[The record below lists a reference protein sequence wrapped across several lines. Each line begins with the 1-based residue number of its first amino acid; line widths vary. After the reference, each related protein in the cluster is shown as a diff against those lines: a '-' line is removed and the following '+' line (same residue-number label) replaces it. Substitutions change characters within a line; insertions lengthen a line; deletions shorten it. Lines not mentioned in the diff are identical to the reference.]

1 MAARAIEEDR
11 HWHDNLGEGKM
22 SMDLNALLKRATE
35 DNASDMFL
43 IAGFP
48 PAYRKDSQVT
58 HMTDEPLS
66 VNDVEVLV
74 REIYAH
80 TNGRPIEPLLET
92 GDDDFSFSAPGIG
105 RFRANTFR
113 QRGSLAAVVR
123 VVMFDLPDPASL
135 AIPDTIMK
143 LGDFTKGLVLIT
155 GPAGSGKSTTLACLV
170 DKINEQ
176 RADHII
182 TMEDPIEFIHR
193 HKRSIVTQR
202 EVNGDTKDYASALR
216 AVLRQSPDVILV
228 GEMRDS
234 ETIEIAVTAA
244 ETGQLVLSTLHTTG
258 AANTVDRIL
267 DIFPP
272 NQQHQI
278 RIQLSMVLRAVVSQ
292 QLIPSVDGSL
302 VPAFEIMLLTPAIRN
317 MIRESKV
324 HQIDSAIFAGAS
336 LGMITMDQSILNLY
350 KAGRIT
356 ADTALQYSV
365 NLEEMKK
372 KVQG

>member
-1 MAARAIEEDR
+1 M
-11 HWHDNLGEGKM
+11 NLNE
-22 SMDLNALLKRATE
+22 LLHIATSA
-35 DNASDMFL
+35 DASDMFF

-48 PAYRKDSQVT
+48 PAYRKDGQVT
-58 HMTDEPLS
+58 RACEEPLS
-66 VNDVEVLV
+66 VPDVESLV
-74 REIYAH
+74 REIYAL
-80 TNGRPIEPLLET
+80 TNNRPMEKLLEC
-92 GDDDFSFSAPGIG
+92 GDDDFSFSAPGVG

-135 AIPDTIMK
+135 SIPEVVME
-143 LGDFTKGLVLIT
+143 LGEYTKGLVLIT

-170 DKINEQ
+170 DKINSQ
-176 RADHII
+176 RASHII

-193 HKRSIVTQR
+193 HKQSIVSQR
-202 EVNGDTKDYASALR
+202 EINGDTIDYASALR

-228 GEMRDS
+228 GEMRDA

-272 NQQHQI
+272 SQQHQI

-324 HQIDSAIFAGAS
+324 HQIDSAIYAGAAM
-336 LGMITMDQSILNLY
+336 GMITMDQSILNLY
-350 KAGRIT
+350 KAGCIT
-356 ADTALQYSV
+356 ADAALQYCT
-365 NLEEMKK
+365 NLEEMRKRL
-372 KVQG
+372 QS

>member
-1 MAARAIEEDR
+1 
-11 HWHDNLGEGKM
+11 
-22 SMDLNALLKRATE
+22 MDLKQLLEIAGSQG
-35 DNASDMFL
+35 ASDMFF

-48 PAYRKDSQVT
+48 PAFRKDSQVT
-58 HMTDEPLS
+58 KAVENALS
-66 VNDVEVLV
+66 VQDVETLV
-74 REIYAH
+74 REIYAY
-80 TNGRPIEPLLET
+80 TNGRPMQRLLEL
-92 GDDDFSFSAPGIG
+92 GDDDFSFSVPGVG

-123 VVMFDLPDPASL
+123 VVMFNLPDPATL
-135 AIPDTIMK
+135 HIPPVIMG
-143 LGDFTKGLVLIT
+143 LGDYTKGLVLIT

-170 DKINEQ
+170 DKINQ
-176 RADHII
+176 TRASHII
-182 TMEDPIEFIHR
+182 TMEDPIEYIHR
-193 HKRSIVTQR
+193 HKMSIVTQR
-202 EVNGDTKDYASALR
+202 EVNGDTVDYASALR

-228 GEMRDS
+228 GEMRDA

-302 VPAFEIMLLTPAIRN
+302 VPVFEVMLLTPAIRN

-324 HQIDSAIFAGAS
+324 HQIDSAIFAGAAM
-336 LGMITMDQSILNLY
+336 GMVTMDQSILSLY
-350 KAGRIT
+350 KAGRVT
-356 ADTALQYSV
+356 ADTALQYCV

-372 KVQG
+372 RVEGAG

>member
-1 MAARAIEEDR
+1 
-11 HWHDNLGEGKM
+11 
-22 SMDLNALLKRATE
+22 MDLKQLLQFAI
-35 DNASDMFL
+35 DVGASDMFF
-43 IAGFP
+43 IAGYA
-48 PAYRKDSQVT
+48 PAVRKDSQVT
-58 HMTDEPLS
+58 RVAEQALS
-66 VNDVEVLV
+66 VGDVETLV
-74 REIYAH
+74 RAIYSF
-80 TNGRPIEPLLET
+80 TNDRPIEKLLAE
-92 GDDDFSFSAPGIG
+92 GDDDFSFSVPGIG

-113 QRGSLAAVVR
+113 QRGSLAAVIR
-123 VVMFDLPDPASL
+123 VVMFALPDPSVL
-135 AIPDTIMK
+135 HIPDTVMD
-143 LGDFTKGLVLIT
+143 LTDYTKGLVLIT

-170 DKINEQ
+170 DKINET
-176 RADHII
+176 RNAHII
-182 TMEDPIEFIHR
+182 TMEDPIEYVHR

-202 EVNGDTKDYASALR
+202 EINGDTRDYASALR

-244 ETGQLVLSTLHTTG
+244 ETGQLVLSTLHTTD

-272 NQQHQI
+272 TQQHQI

-302 VPAFEIMLLTPAIRN
+302 VPAFEIMLLNPAIRN

-336 LGMITMDQSILNLY
+336 VGMVTMDQSIYNLY
-350 KAGRIT
+350 RQGRIT
-356 ADTALQYSV
+356 ADTALAHSV
-365 NLEEMKK
+365 NLEDMRKK
-372 KVQG
+372 LGQ

>member
-1 MAARAIEEDR
+1 
-11 HWHDNLGEGKM
+11 
-22 SMDLNALLKRATE
+22 MDLKELLLLATE
-35 DNASDMFL
+35 ANASDMFF

-58 HMTDEPLS
+58 KVCEEPLS
-66 VNDVEVLV
+66 VAGVEALV
-74 REIYAH
+74 REIYAL
-80 TNGRPIEPLLET
+80 TNNRPIENLLSD
-92 GDDDFSFSAPGIG
+92 GDDDFSFSAPGVG

-135 AIPDTIMK
+135 QIPEVVMG
-143 LGDFTKGLVLIT
+143 LSDFTKGLVLIT

-170 DKINEQ
+170 DKINST
-176 RADHII
+176 RADHIV

-193 HKRSIVTQR
+193 HKKSIVTQR
-202 EVNGDTKDYASALR
+202 EINGDTRDYASALR

-228 GEMRDS
+228 GEMRDA

-292 QLIPSVDGSL
+292 QLIPAVDGKL
-302 VPAFEIMLLTPAIRN
+302 VPAFEVMLLTPAIRN

-324 HQIDSAIFAGAS
+324 HQIDSAIFAGAAM
-336 LGMITMDQSILNLY
+336 GMVTMDQSILTLY
-350 KAGRIT
+350 KQGRIS

-365 NLEEMKK
+365 NLEEMRK
-372 KVQG
+372 KVQGG

>member
-1 MAARAIEEDR
+1 MANERNYPDINLKQLLSQAHED
-11 HWHDNLGEGKM
+11 G
-22 SMDLNALLKRATE
+22 
-35 DNASDMFL
+35 ASDIFF

-58 HMTDEPLS
+58 KVFDEPLTVS
-66 VNDVEVLV
+66 DVETLV
-74 REIYAH
+74 HDIYSH
-80 TNGRPIEPLLET
+80 TNDRSIEELLDD
-92 GDDDFSFSAPGIG
+92 GDDDFSFSIPGVG

-113 QRGSLAAVVR
+113 QRGSLAAVIRIVL
-123 VVMFDLPDPASL
+123 FSLPEPKSL
-135 AIPDTIMK
+135 NIPDTVM
-143 LGDFTKGLVLIT
+143 DAANFSKGLVLIT

-170 DKINEQ
+170 DKINTEKN
-176 RADHII
+176 DHIV

-193 HKRSIVTQR
+193 HKNSIVTQR
-202 EVNGDTKDYASALR
+202 EVNGDTENYATALR

-228 GEMRDS
+228 GEMRDA

-244 ETGQLVLSTLHTTG
+244 ETGHLVLSTLHTTG
-258 AANTVDRIL
+258 TANTVDRIL

-272 NQQHQI
+272 GQQQQI

-302 VPAFEIMLLTPAIRN
+302 IPAFEIMILTPAIRN

-324 HQIDSAIFAGAS
+324 HQIDSAIYAGA
-336 LGMITMDQSILNLY
+336 GMGMVTMDQSILKLHEEG
-350 KAGRIT
+350 KIT
-356 ADTALQYSV
+356 TDTALQYSM

-372 KVQG
+372 RLGVR

>member
-1 MAARAIEEDR
+1 MTLIE
-11 HWHDNLGEGKM
+11 
-22 SMDLNALLKRATE
+22 LLTLATQAQ
-35 DNASDMFL
+35 ASDMFF

-58 HMTDEPLS
+58 RVCEEALS
-66 VNDVEVLV
+66 VSDVEQLV
-74 REIYAH
+74 HEIYAL
-80 TNGRPIEPLLET
+80 TNERPIEGLLND
-92 GDDDFSFSAPGIG
+92 GDDDFSFSAPGVG

-123 VVMFDLPDPASL
+123 VVMFKLPDPADL
-135 AIPDTIMK
+135 DIPPVVMS
-143 LGDFTKGLVLIT
+143 LGDYSKGLVLIT

-170 DKINEQ
+170 DKINSQ
-176 RADHII
+176 CANHII
-182 TMEDPIEFIHR
+182 TMEDPIEYIHK
-193 HKRSIVTQR
+193 HKMSIVSQR
-202 EVNGDTKDYASALR
+202 EINGDTKDYASALR

-228 GEMRDS
+228 GEMRDA

-292 QLIPSVDGSL
+292 QLIPSIDGSL
-302 VPAFEIMLLTPAIRN
+302 VPVFEVMLLTPAIRN

-324 HQIDSAIFAGAS
+324 HQIDSAIFAGAAM
-336 LGMITMDQSILNLY
+336 GMVTMDQSILALY
-350 KAGRIT
+350 KSGVIS
-356 ADTALQYSV
+356 ADTALQYCV

-372 KVQG
+372 KVLGS

>member
-1 MAARAIEEDR
+1 MELKELLLQAIQA
-11 HWHDNLGEGKM
+11 G
-22 SMDLNALLKRATE
+22 
-35 DNASDMFL
+35 ASDMFF

-58 HMTDEPLS
+58 KGNETPLS
-66 VNDVEVLV
+66 VADVEKLV
-74 REIYAH
+74 HEIYSY
-80 TNGRPIEPLLET
+80 TNDRPIEKLLAE
-92 GDDDFSFSAPGIG
+92 GDDDFSFSVPAVG

-123 VVMFDLPDPASL
+123 VVMFDLPDPKSL
-135 AIPDTIMK
+135 DIPDAVMHLT
-143 LGDFTKGLVLIT
+143 DFTKGLVLIT

-170 DKINEQ
+170 DKINET
-176 RADHII
+176 RAAHII

-193 HKRSIVTQR
+193 HKMSIVTQR
-202 EVNGDTKDYASALR
+202 EVNSDTEDYTSALR

-228 GEMRDS
+228 GEMRDF

-258 AANTVDRIL
+258 AANTIDRIL

-272 NQQHQI
+272 AQQHQI

-324 HQIDSAIFAGAS
+324 HQIDSAIYAGAAM
-336 LGMITMDQSILNLY
+336 GMITMDQSILALY
-350 KAGRIT
+350 KQGRIT
-356 ADTALQYSV
+356 ADAALQYSV
-365 NLEEMKK
+365 NLEDMKK
-372 KVQG
+372 RVTG

>member
-1 MAARAIEEDR
+1 M
-11 HWHDNLGEGKM
+11 NLNEI
-22 SMDLNALLKRATE
+22 LNTATQAG
-35 DNASDMFL
+35 ASDMFF

-48 PAYRKDSQVT
+48 PAYRKDGHVT
-58 HMTDEPLS
+58 SIGQEPLS
-66 VNDVEVLV
+66 VQDVEVLV
-74 REIYAH
+74 REIYSH
-80 TNGRPIEPLLET
+80 TNDRPMERLLLE
-92 GDDDFSFSAPGIG
+92 GDDDFSFSAPGVG

-123 VVMFDLPDPASL
+123 VVMFDLPDPSTL
-135 AIPDTIMK
+135 AIPDVVMQ
-143 LGDFTKGLVLIT
+143 LGNYTKGLVLIT
-155 GPAGSGKSTTLACLV
+155 GPAGSGKSTSLACLV
-170 DKINEQ
+170 DKINNE

-182 TMEDPIEFIHR
+182 TMEDPIEYIHR
-193 HKRSIVTQR
+193 HKKSIVTQR
-202 EVNGDTKDYASALR
+202 EINGDTKDYASALR

-228 GEMRDS
+228 GEMRDA

-292 QLIPSVDGSL
+292 QLIPSVDGTL
-302 VPAFEIMLLTPAIRN
+302 LPVFEIMLLTPAIRN

-324 HQIDSAIFAGAS
+324 HQIDSAIFAGAAM
-336 LGMITMDQSILNLY
+336 GMITMDQSILNLY
-350 KAGRIT
+350 RAGRIT
-356 ADTALQYSV
+356 ADTAMQYCV
-365 NLEEMKK
+365 NLEEMRKK
-372 KVQG
+372 LQA

>member
-1 MAARAIEEDR
+1 
-11 HWHDNLGEGKM
+11 
-22 SMDLNALLKRATE
+22 MDLKSLLQQATGSG
-35 DNASDMFL
+35 ASDMFF

-48 PAYRKDSQVT
+48 PSYRKDSQVT
-58 HMTDEPLS
+58 KATESALS
-66 VNDVEVLV
+66 VQDVEELV
-74 REIYAH
+74 KEIYSY
-80 TNGRPIEPLLET
+80 TNGRPMEKLQSE
-92 GDDDFSFSAPGIG
+92 GDDDFSFSVPGVG

-135 AIPDTIMK
+135 CIPQTVMN
-143 LGDFTKGLVLIT
+143 LSDFTKGLVLIT

-170 DKINEQ
+170 DKINGE
-176 RADHII
+176 RSSHII
-182 TMEDPIEFIHR
+182 TMEDPIEYIHR
-193 HKRSIVTQR
+193 HKKSIVTQR
-202 EVNGDTKDYASALR
+202 EINSDTEDYKSALR

-228 GEMRDS
+228 GEMRDF
-234 ETIEIAVTAA
+234 ETIDIAVTAA

-258 AANTVDRIL
+258 AANTIDRIL

-302 VPAFEIMLLTPAIRN
+302 IPVFEIMLLTPAIRN

-324 HQIDSAIFAGAS
+324 HQIDSAIFAGAAM
-336 LGMITMDQSILNLY
+336 GMVTMDQSILSLF

-356 ADTALQYSV
+356 ADTALQYSA

-372 KVQG
+372 RVGL

>member
-1 MAARAIEEDR
+1 ME
-11 HWHDNLGEGKM
+11 
-22 SMDLNALLKRATE
+22 LNELLKISTSTG
-35 DNASDMFL
+35 ASDMFF
-43 IAGFP
+43 IAGYP
-48 PAYRKDSQVT
+48 PAYRKDNQVT
-58 HMTDEPLS
+58 RIGDEPLS
-66 VNDVEVLV
+66 VAEVEGLV
-74 REIYAH
+74 RAIYNL
-80 TNGRPIEPLLET
+80 TNDRPIEKLLAE
-92 GDDDFSFSAPGIG
+92 GDDDFSFSAPGVG

-123 VVMFDLPDPASL
+123 VVMFDLPNPADL
-135 AIPDTIMK
+135 AIPKAVMGLT
-143 LGDFTKGLVLIT
+143 DFTKGLVLIT

-170 DKINEQ
+170 DKINEC
-176 RADHII
+176 RPAHII
-182 TMEDPIEFIHR
+182 TMEDPIEYIHR
-193 HKRSIVTQR
+193 HKKSIVTQR
-202 EVNGDTKDYASALR
+202 EINGDTTNYGTALR

-228 GEMRDS
+228 GEMRDF

-258 AANTVDRIL
+258 AANTIDRIL

-292 QLIPSVDGSL
+292 QLIPGADGSL

-324 HQIDSAIFAGAS
+324 HQIDSAIFAGAAM
-336 LGMITMDQSILNLY
+336 GMITMDQSIFNLF

-356 ADTALQYSV
+356 ADTALQFSV

-372 KVQG
+372 KVGGG

>member
-1 MAARAIEEDR
+1 
-11 HWHDNLGEGKM
+11 
-22 SMDLNALLKRATE
+22 MDLKQLLQNATQAG
-35 DNASDMFL
+35 ASDIFF

-48 PAYRKDSQVT
+48 PAFRREAQVT
-58 HMTDEPLS
+58 RATEEPMS
-66 VNDVEVLV
+66 VADVEGLV
-74 REIYAH
+74 REIYSY
-80 TNGRPIEPLLET
+80 TNDRPIEVLLAE
-92 GDDDFSFSAPGIG
+92 GDDDFSFSVPGVG

-123 VVMFDLPDPASL
+123 VVLFSLPDPSAL
-135 AIPDTIMK
+135 AIPPTIMD
-143 LGDFTKGLVLIT
+143 LTDFTKGMVLIT

-170 DKINEQ
+170 DKINET
-176 RADHII
+176 RNAHII
-182 TMEDPIEFIHR
+182 TMEDPIEYIHR
-193 HKRSIVTQR
+193 HKKSIVTQR
-202 EVNGDTKDYASALR
+202 EVNGDTRDYASALR

-228 GEMRDS
+228 GEMRDP

-244 ETGQLVLSTLHTTG
+244 ETGQFVLSTLHTTG

-302 VPAFEIMLLTPAIRN
+302 LPAFEIMLLTPAIRN

-336 LGMITMDQSILNLY
+336 MGMITMDQSIFNLY
-350 KAGRIT
+350 KQGRIT
-356 ADTALQYSV
+356 ADTALAHSV
-365 NLEEMKK
+365 NLEDMRKRL
-372 KVQG
+372 GLGG

>member
-1 MAARAIEEDR
+1 M
-11 HWHDNLGEGKM
+11 NLSE
-22 SMDLNALLKRATE
+22 LLHLATSAG
-35 DNASDMFL
+35 ASDMFF

-48 PAYRKDSQVT
+48 PAYRKDNQVT
-58 HMTDEPLS
+58 RACEEAMS
-66 VNDVEVLV
+66 VQDVEELV
-74 REIYAH
+74 HEIYAL
-80 TNGRPIEPLLET
+80 TNGRPIEKLLLE
-92 GDDDFSFSAPGIG
+92 GDDDFSFSAPGVG

-123 VVMFDLPDPASL
+123 VVMFDLPDPSSL
-135 AIPDTIMK
+135 EIPEVVMG

-170 DKINEQ
+170 DKINSE
-176 RADHII
+176 RCDHII
-182 TMEDPIEFIHR
+182 TMEDPIEYIHR
-193 HKRSIVTQR
+193 HKSSIVSQR
-202 EVNGDTKDYASALR
+202 EINSDTQDYASALR

-292 QLIPSVDGSL
+292 QLIPSVDGKL
-302 VPAFEIMLLTPAIRN
+302 VPAFEVMLLTPAIRN

-324 HQIDSAIFAGAS
+324 HQIDSAIFAGAAM
-336 LGMITMDQSILNLY
+336 GMVTMDQSILNLY
-350 KAGRIT
+350 KQGRIS
-356 ADTALQYSV
+356 ADAALQHSA
-365 NLEEMKK
+365 NLEEMRKK
-372 KVQG
+372 LGMG

>member
-1 MAARAIEEDR
+1 M
-11 HWHDNLGEGKM
+11 G
-22 SMDLNALLKRATE
+22 MDLKQLLEIAGSQG
-35 DNASDMFL
+35 ASDMFF

-48 PAYRKDSQVT
+48 PAFRKDSQVT
-58 HMTDEPLS
+58 KAIPDVLS
-66 VNDVEVLV
+66 VQDVETLV
-74 REIYAH
+74 REIYAY
-80 TNGRPIEPLLET
+80 TNGRPIQKLLDS
-92 GDDDFSFSAPGIG
+92 GDDDFSFSVPGVG

-123 VVMFDLPDPASL
+123 VVLFSLPDPSSL
-135 AIPDTIMK
+135 HIPPVIMG

-170 DKINEQ
+170 DKINST
-176 RADHII
+176 RASHII
-182 TMEDPIEFIHR
+182 TMEDPIEYIHR
-193 HKRSIVTQR
+193 HKMSIVTQR
-202 EVNGDTKDYASALR
+202 EVNGDTFDYASALR

-228 GEMRDS
+228 GEMRDA

-302 VPAFEIMLLTPAIRN
+302 IPVFEVMLLTPAIRN

-336 LGMITMDQSILNLY
+336 MGMVTMDQSILALY
-350 KAGRIT
+350 KAGRVT
-356 ADTALQYSV
+356 ADTALQYCV

-372 KVQG
+372 RVQGMA

>member
-1 MAARAIEEDR
+1 M
-11 HWHDNLGEGKM
+11 NLSE
-22 SMDLNALLKRATE
+22 LLRTATE
-35 DNASDMFL
+35 AGASDMFF

-48 PAYRKDSQVT
+48 PAYRREGQVT
-58 HMTDEPLS
+58 KVGEDTLS
-66 VNDVEVLV
+66 VADVEALV
-74 REIYAH
+74 REIYAL
-80 TNGRPIEPLLET
+80 TNSRPIEKLLHS
-92 GDDDFSFSAPGIG
+92 GDDDFSFSAPGVG

-123 VVMFDLPDPASL
+123 VVMFNLPDPRSL
-135 AIPDTIMK
+135 EIPEVVIG

-170 DKINEQ
+170 DKINTE

-182 TMEDPIEFIHR
+182 TMEDPIEYIHR
-193 HKRSIVTQR
+193 HKLSIVSQR
-202 EVNGDTKDYASALR
+202 EINGDTVDYASALR

-228 GEMRDS
+228 GEMRDA

-302 VPAFEIMLLTPAIRN
+302 VPAFEVMLLTPAIRN

-324 HQIDSAIFAGAS
+324 HQIDSAIFAGAAM
-336 LGMITMDQSILNLY
+336 GMITMDQSIFNLY

-356 ADTALQYSV
+356 TDTALQYSV
-365 NLEEMKK
+365 NLEEMRKR
-372 KVQG
+372 VGAG

>member
-1 MAARAIEEDR
+1 
-11 HWHDNLGEGKM
+11 M

-35 DNASDMFL
+35 DSASDMFL

-170 DKINEQ
+170 DKIDEQ

>member
-1 MAARAIEEDR
+1 M
-11 HWHDNLGEGKM
+11 NLNE
-22 SMDLNALLKRATE
+22 LLRRATE
-35 DNASDMFL
+35 DGASDMFL

-58 HMTDEPLS
+58 RMCEEPLS
-66 VNDVEVLV
+66 VQDVERLV
-74 REIYAH
+74 HEIYDL
-80 TNGRPIEPLLET
+80 TNGRAIERLLET

-105 RFRANTFR
+105 RFRSNTFR

-123 VVMFDLPDPASL
+123 VVMFNLPDPASL
-135 AIPDTIMK
+135 AIPEVIMG
-143 LGDFTKGLVLIT
+143 LGDYTKGLVLIT

-170 DKINEQ
+170 DKINTQ

-182 TMEDPIEFIHR
+182 TMEDPIEYIHR
-193 HKRSIVTQR
+193 HKSSIVSQR
-202 EVNGDTKDYASALR
+202 EVNGDTENYASALR

-302 VPAFEIMLLTPAIRN
+302 VPAFEVMLLTPAIRN

-324 HQIDSAIFAGAS
+324 HQIDSAIFAGAAM
-336 LGMITMDQSILNLY
+336 GMVTMDQSILNLY
-350 KAGRIT
+350 RAGRIT
-356 ADTALQYSV
+356 TDTALQYCV

>member
-1 MAARAIEEDR
+1 M
-11 HWHDNLGEGKM
+11 
-22 SMDLNALLKRATE
+22 
-35 DNASDMFL
+35 
-43 IAGFP
+43 
-48 PAYRKDSQVT
+48 
-58 HMTDEPLS
+58 
-66 VNDVEVLV
+66 
-74 REIYAH
+74 REIYSN
-80 TNGRPIEPLLET
+80 TNGRPIDSLLAS

-113 QRGSLAAVVR
+113 QQGSLAAVVR
-123 VVMFDLPDPASL
+123 VVMFDLPDPSTL
-135 AIPDTIMK
+135 CIPAPVMQ
-143 LGDFTKGLVLIT
+143 LGEYSKGLVLIT

-170 DKINEQ
+170 DKINTEQ
-176 RADHII
+176 ADHII
-182 TMEDPIEFIHR
+182 TMEDPIEYIHR

-272 NQQHQI
+272 SQQHQI

-302 VPAFEIMLLTPAIRN
+302 LPAFEIMLLTPAIRN

-350 KAGRIT
+350 KEGRIT
-356 ADTALQYSV
+356 ADVALQHCA
-365 NLEEMKK
+365 NLEEMKR

>member
-1 MAARAIEEDR
+1 
-11 HWHDNLGEGKM
+11 
-22 SMDLNALLKRATE
+22 MDIKQLLEIAGAQG
-35 DNASDMFL
+35 ASDMFF

-48 PAYRKDSQVT
+48 PAFRKDSQVT
-58 HMTDEPLS
+58 KAVEEPLS
-66 VNDVEVLV
+66 VQDVEVLV
-74 REIYAH
+74 GEIYAY
-80 TNGRPIEPLLET
+80 TNGRSMQKLQET
-92 GDDDFSFSAPGIG
+92 GDDDFSFSVPGVG

-123 VVMFDLPDPASL
+123 VVMFNLPDPSTL
-135 AIPDTIMK
+135 HIPPVVMS
-143 LGDFTKGLVLIT
+143 LGDYTKGLVLIT

-170 DKINEQ
+170 DKINTA
-176 RADHII
+176 RCDHII

-193 HKRSIVTQR
+193 HKNSIVTQR
-202 EVNGDTKDYASALR
+202 EVNGDTVDYASALR

-228 GEMRDS
+228 GEMRDA

-272 NQQHQI
+272 SQQHQI

-302 VPAFEIMLLTPAIRN
+302 VPVFEVMLLTPAIRN

-336 LGMITMDQSILNLY
+336 MGMVTMDQSILSLY

-356 ADTALQYSV
+356 ADTALQYCV

-372 KVQG
+372 RVEGASGG

>member
-1 MAARAIEEDR
+1 MKANFGLA
-11 HWHDNLGEGKM
+11 GEN
-22 SMDLNALLKRATE
+22 SMDLKALLREAT
-35 DNASDMFL
+35 DAGASDMFF

-58 HMTDEPLS
+58 RASEEPLT
-66 VNDVEVLV
+66 VPDVEQLV
-74 REIYAH
+74 REIYSY
-80 TNGRPIEPLLET
+80 TNDRPIEHLLGE
-92 GDDDFSFSAPGIG
+92 GDDDFSFSVPGVG

-123 VVMFDLPDPASL
+123 VVMFTLPDPNTL
-135 AIPDTIMK
+135 RIPPVVMEM
-143 LGDFTKGLVLIT
+143 GDFTKGLVLIT

-170 DKINEQ
+170 DKINNE
-176 RADHII
+176 RASHIV
-182 TMEDPIEFIHR
+182 TMEDPIEYIHR
-193 HKRSIVTQR
+193 HKHSIVSQR
-202 EVNGDTKDYASALR
+202 EINGDTKDYASALR

-228 GEMRDS
+228 GEMRDF

-258 AANTVDRIL
+258 AANTIDRIL

-272 NQQHQI
+272 SQQHQI

-324 HQIDSAIFAGAS
+324 HQIDSAIFAGAAM
-336 LGMITMDQSILNLY
+336 GMVTMDQSVYTLF
-350 KAGRIT
+350 KEGRIS
-356 ADTALQYSV
+356 ADAALQYSV

-372 KVQG
+372 KVCT

>member
-1 MAARAIEEDR
+1 
-11 HWHDNLGEGKM
+11 
-22 SMDLNALLKRATE
+22 MDLSSLLREATQAG
-35 DNASDMFL
+35 ASDMFF

-58 HMTDEPLS
+58 RVMEEALS
-66 VNDVEVLV
+66 VAGVETLV
-74 REIYAH
+74 REIYSY
-80 TNGRPIEPLLET
+80 TSGRPMDTLLDA
-92 GDDDFSFSAPGIG
+92 GDDDFSFSVPGVG

-113 QRGSLAAVVR
+113 QRGSLAAVIR
-123 VVMFDLPDPASL
+123 VVMFDLPDPATL
-135 AIPDTIMK
+135 DIPSVIMN

-170 DKINEQ
+170 DKINAT

-193 HKRSIVTQR
+193 HKKSIVTQR
-202 EVNGDTKDYASALR
+202 EINGDTKDYASALR

-228 GEMRDS
+228 GEMRDA

-272 NQQHQI
+272 NQQNQI
-278 RIQLSMVLRAVVSQ
+278 RVQLSMVLRAVVSQ
-292 QLIPSVDGSL
+292 QLIPSVDGKL
-302 VPAFEIMLLTPAIRN
+302 LPAFEVMLLTPAIRN

-324 HQIDSAIFAGAS
+324 HQIDSAIFAGAAM
-336 LGMITMDQSILNLY
+336 GMVTMDQSILALY

-356 ADTALQYSV
+356 QDAALQYCV
-365 NLEEMKK
+365 NLEEMRKR
-372 KVQG
+372 VQGS

>member
-1 MAARAIEEDR
+1 MNLHELLR
-11 HWHDNLGEGKM
+11 H
-22 SMDLNALLKRATE
+22 ATQAG
-35 DNASDMFL
+35 ASDMFFV
-43 IAGFP
+43 AGFP
-48 PAYRKDSQVT
+48 PAYRKDNQVT
-58 HMTDEPLS
+58 RVDENPLS
-66 VNDVEVLV
+66 VQDVEALV
-74 REIYAH
+74 REIYAC
-80 TNGRPIEPLLET
+80 TGGRTMETLLNT
-92 GDDDFSFSAPGIG
+92 GDDDFSFSAPGVG

-123 VVMFDLPDPASL
+123 VVLFSLPNPAAL
-135 AIPDTIMK
+135 QIPETVMK
-143 LGDFTKGLVLIT
+143 LGEFTKGLVLIT

-170 DKINEQ
+170 DKINTE
-176 RADHII
+176 RAGHII
-182 TMEDPIEFIHR
+182 TMEDPIEYIHR
-193 HKRSIVTQR
+193 HKKSIVSQR

-244 ETGQLVLSTLHTTG
+244 ETGQMVLSTLHTTG

-272 NQQHQI
+272 AQQHQI

-292 QLIPSVDGSL
+292 QLIPSADGSL

-324 HQIDSAIFAGAS
+324 HQIDSAIFAGAAM
-336 LGMITMDQSILNLY
+336 GMVTMDQSVLNLY

-372 KVQG
+372 KVAGG

>member
-1 MAARAIEEDR
+1 D
-11 HWHDNLGEGKM
+11 
-22 SMDLNALLKRATE
+22 
-35 DNASDMFL
+35 
-43 IAGFP
+43 
-48 PAYRKDSQVT
+48 
-58 HMTDEPLS
+58 
-66 VNDVEVLV
+66 
-74 REIYAH
+74 
-80 TNGRPIEPLLET
+80 RPIEKLLAE
-92 GDDDFSFSAPGIG
+92 GDDDFSFSVPGVG

-123 VVMFDLPDPASL
+123 VVLFDLPDPSSL
-135 AIPDTIMK
+135 SIPEVVMS

-170 DKINEQ
+170 DKINST

-182 TMEDPIEFIHR
+182 TMEDPIEYIHK
-193 HKRSIVTQR
+193 HKQSIVTQR
-202 EVNGDTKDYASALR
+202 EINGDTKDYASALR

-228 GEMRDS
+228 GEMRDA

-272 NQQHQI
+272 TQQHQI

-292 QLIPSVDGSL
+292 QLIPSVDGKL
-302 VPAFEIMLLTPAIRN
+302 IPVFEIMLLTPAIRN

-336 LGMITMDQSILNLY
+336 MGMITMDQSILNLY
-350 KAGRIT
+350 KQGRIT

-372 KVQG
+372 RVSGAAG